1 MKKSQVLET
10 IQDLPDEFSIED
22 LIERFIV
29 LQKIDVGI
37 QQADDNKIYTEEK
50 AKKKLEIF
58 IVE

>member
-37 QQADDNKIYTEEK
+37 QQADDNKIYTEER
-50 AKKKLEIF
+50 AKKKLEKWLK
-58 IVE
+58 